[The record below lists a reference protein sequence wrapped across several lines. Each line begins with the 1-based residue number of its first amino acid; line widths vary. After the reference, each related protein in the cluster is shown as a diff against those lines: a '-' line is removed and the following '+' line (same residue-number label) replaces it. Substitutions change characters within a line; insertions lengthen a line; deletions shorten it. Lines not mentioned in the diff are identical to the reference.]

1 MKVEAL
7 ARLLD
12 GKFFGDGE
20 KEIAG
25 VAGLESAGPGD
36 LTFADGERALG
47 RAASSGAGCVLI
59 PPSGVLPE
67 KTAIAVKHPKL
78 ALIRAAAALL
88 PKPRVE
94 AGVHATA
101 VVANTAQLARD
112 VAVGPH
118 AVIEEGVN
126 VMAGA
131 VIGAGVYLGCGVEI
145 GAGCVLHPRVSIYP
159 GVRIG
164 ARVVVH
170 SGAVIGADGF
180 GYVFAEGRHHKF
192 PQLGRV
198 IIEDDVEIG
207 GNATIDRGAL
217 GDTMIGAGT
226 KIDNLVQIAHNVR
239 IGRHAVIAA
248 QTGISGSAVI
258 GDYVVMGGQVG
269 VGDRVKIETQSVVGA
284 QAGIPSGKIIR
295 RGSAIWGTPAR
306 PMAEFKK
313 MYAAIKSLP
322 HLARKLKELQI
333 KGGKLLIAMP
343 LAQWFSDVN
352 L

>member
-1 MKVEAL
+1 MKVEAI

-12 GKFFGDGE
+12 GKLFGDGE
-20 KEIAG
+20 KEISG
-25 VAGLESAGPGD
+25 VAGLENAGPDD

-47 RAASSGAGCVLI
+47 RAAASHAGCILI
-59 PPSGVLPE
+59 AAAAALPG

-78 ALIRAAAALL
+78 ALIRAAEALL
-88 PKPRVE
+88 PKARTE
-94 AGVHATA
+94 AGVHPTA
-101 VVANTAQLARD
+101 VIAKTAQLAED

-118 AVIEEGVN
+118 AVIEDGVK
-126 VMAGA
+126 VTAGT
-131 VIGAGVYLGCGVEI
+131 VLGAGVFLGRGVEV

-159 GVRIG
+159 GVRLG

-180 GYVFAEGRHHKF
+180 GYVFAEGRHNKF

-198 IIEDDVEIG
+198 IVEDDVEIG
-207 GNATIDRGAL
+207 ANATIDRGAL
-217 GDTMIGAGT
+217 GDTIVGAGT

-248 QTGISGSAVI
+248 QTGISGSAVV

-269 VGDRVKIETQSVVGA
+269 VGDGVKIETQTVVGA

-295 RGSAIWGTPAR
+295 RGSAVWGTPAR

-313 MYAAIKSLP
+313 THAAIKSLP
-322 HLARKLKELQI
+322 SLARKVKELQA
-333 KGGKLLIAMP
+333 K
-343 LAQWFSDVN
+343 N
-352 L
+352 R

>member
-12 GKFFGDGE
+12 GTLYGDGE

-25 VAGLESAGPGD
+25 IAGLESAGPGD

-47 RAASSGAGCVLI
+47 RAAVSGAGCVLI
-59 PPSGVLPE
+59 PASAALPE

-78 ALIRAAAALL
+78 ALIRAAEALL
-88 PKPRVE
+88 PKARVE

-101 VVANTAQLARD
+101 IVAETARLASD
-112 VAVGPH
+112 VAVGAH
-118 AVIEEGVN
+118 AVIEDGVKIGKGS
-126 VMAGA
+126 V
-131 VIGAGVYLGCGVEI
+131 VGAGVFLGRGVEV
-145 GAGCVLHPRVSIYP
+145 GPDCVLHPHVAIYR
-159 GVRIG
+159 GARIG

-170 SGAVIGADGF
+170 SGAVLGADGF

-198 IIEDDVEIG
+198 VVEDDVEIG
-207 GNATIDRGAL
+207 ANATIDRGAL
-217 GDTMIGAGT
+217 GDTIVGAGS

-248 QTGISGSAVI
+248 QTGISGSAVV

-269 VGDRVKIETQSVVGA
+269 VGDRVKIEAQAVVGA

-313 MYAAIKSLP
+313 TYAAIKSLP
-322 HLARKLKELQI
+322 YLARKLKELQL
-333 KGGKLLIAMP
+333 KAGKLLIALA
-343 LAQWFSDVN
+343 LAQW